1 MSFADNA
8 AAAIRRPGF
17 GTRGL
22 PQGEGASDE
31 VLAVLEAAN
40 DLGDGQA
47 VAACRRIIEA
57 NKTGA
62 PIAPAD
68 MQLVLTYF
76 R

>member
-1 MSFADNA
+1 MSFGDNA
-8 AAAIRRPGF
+8 AVAIRRSGF

-22 PQGEGASDE
+22 TQGDGASDE

-62 PIAPAD
+62 PVAPAD